1 MSFMQR
7 TLSTTIK
14 TSLIVTSLA
23 LPLIVQA
30 KDITVKITNVT
41 NGIYFT
47 PLLVAAHSRK
57 VDFYELGEPASAHL
71 QAMAEGGD
79 FSGLSA
85 DAKENDADV
94 VEDPAGGLL
103 APGHSATAEFEDLRG
118 KNKYL
123 SLTAMLLPTN
133 DAFVSA
139 DAFKIPKKKGT
150 YTYYLNGYDA
160 GTEVNDEIIN
170 GGGAPNHPGIPF
182 APADDG
188 GFDATGVTTEEANQ
202 TVHVHRGVIGD
213 HTVEGGISDL
223 DSAIHRWLNPVAK
236 MVITVACDKSHH
248 YDKKCR

>member
-1 MSFMQR
+1 MSFVQR

-23 LPLIVQA
+23 LPLMVQA
-30 KDITVKITNVT
+30 KDITVKITNLT

-47 PLLVAAHSRK
+47 PLLVAAHSHQ
-57 VDFYELGEPASAHL
+57 VDFYELGEPASEHL

-79 FSGLSA
+79 ISGLSA
-85 DAKENDADV
+85 DASDYDADV
-94 VEDPAGGLL
+94 VENPAGGLL
-103 APGHSATAEFEDLRG
+103 APGQSATAQFEDLNR

-133 DAFVSA
+133 DGFVAA
-139 DAFKIPKKKGT
+139 DAIKIPQKKGI

-170 GGGAPNHPGIPF
+170 GGGAINTPGIPF

-188 GFDATGVTTEEANQ
+188 GIDATGVTTEEANH

-213 HTVEGGISDL
+213 HTVDGGISDL

-236 MVITVACDKSHH
+236 MVITVGCVKSHR